1 MHGVPG
7 SLVGDGVVPWQ
18 EKPMA
23 TAVTTAGSR
32 AVHHFPGRNSDKVIA
47 YRRVRRKPGVHYRL
61 SPVFPHSWKG
71 MTTMWAP
78 ISFGLLVAFAGNLA
92 KGNPGLA
99 IAFGVLAV
107 ALLATMY
114 VRSHRQPVP

>member
-1 MHGVPG
+1 
-7 SLVGDGVVPWQ
+7 
-18 EKPMA
+18 
-23 TAVTTAGSR
+23 
-32 AVHHFPGRNSDKVIA
+32 
-47 YRRVRRKPGVHYRL
+47 
-61 SPVFPHSWKG
+61 
-71 MTTMWAP
+71 MWAP